1 MVPYT
6 VNVVLH
12 VNNQLGN
19 FSKAISMK
27 IALKLLGLMLFFC
40 AGQLIAQVPGNVMM
54 SDPDQDGGQTIMQDP
69 PTDDI
74 TDKRTIETVRIL
86 PYDPVREADIFW
98 EKRIWRVIDIR
109 EKMNLPFAYPERP
122 FFQILQEA
130 AENEEINVYSVED
143 DKFTHRLSPEEVASM
158 GASVDTVTTFDPV
171 TYEEKIQVVRN
182 ELNPSDIKR
191 YRIKEVWFFD
201 EETSTM
207 QVRILGIA
215 PLLDVKDENGNFKYE
230 QLMFW
235 VYYPEARQ
243 ILAREKVFT
252 AGNDAAPITWES
264 LLEMRYFSSYI
275 FKESNV
281 HDRRLS
287 DYVQGVDLLMEAD
300 KIKQT
305 IFNFEHDLWEY

>member
-1 MVPYT
+1 
-6 VNVVLH
+6 
-12 VNNQLGN
+12 
-19 FSKAISMK
+19 
-27 IALKLLGLMLFFC
+27 
-40 AGQLIAQVPGNVMM
+40 
-54 SDPDQDGGQTIMQDP
+54 
-69 PTDDI
+69 
-74 TDKRTIETVRIL
+74 
-86 PYDPVREADIFW
+86 
-98 EKRIWRVIDIR
+98 
-109 EKMNLPFAYPERP
+109 
-122 FFQILQEA
+122 
-130 AENEEINVYSVED
+130 VYSVED